1 MYDIESAK
9 KDILID
15 IEYEITHSTEYS
27 YMYVKNIIENGSMP
41 FACIPDFIDTSVRNP
56 HENICI
62 GDEKYIRPYTLKAMA
77 NLIRSYLRRVDNNK
91 QIKNAISNRLLK
103 MCHHVDVHSPNRKDA
118 MYKLMEIIMQAI
130 DESSDIQTVFQLA
143 CCYLNYAQDIS
154 HISKDERTNIIVKFN
169 KILIDFAKENVNSVH
184 TIYGMI
190 KDVLNA
196 VIEEYHKT
204 NNSIYKI
211 QIYII
216 PW

>member
-9 KDILID
+9 KDVLID

-41 FACIPDFIDTSVRNP
+41 FELIPDFIDNTVAGGDPR
-56 HENICI
+56 EDICI
-62 GDEKYIRPYTLKAMA
+62 GDEKYIRLYTLRVMA
-77 NLIRSYLRRVDNNK
+77 KLIRSYLRRVDNNK

-103 MCHHVDVHSPNRKDA
+103 MCHHADVYSPNRKDA
-118 MYKLMEIIMQAI
+118 MYKLIEIIMQVI

-143 CCYLNYAQDIS
+143 CCYLNYTQDIS
-154 HISKDERTNIIVKFN
+154 HISEDERTNIIVKFN
-169 KILIDFAKENVNSVH
+169 KILTDFAKENFNSVH

-211 QIYII
+211 
-216 PW
+216 